1 MIARS
6 VLIIFAISFSVLAD
20 EDNLSLSLLNAELKK
35 NYAFIERSLNQ
46 SAMKIDNSSGKIFFD
61 ETGIT
66 INVLSPFKEN
76 YRIEDG
82 IIEIHDLY
90 LDQKQSIN
98 IEQANNFFLNL
109 LIEGID
115 ENNPTYKVN
124 IVNDN
129 TIEIM
134 SIEQNNLVSFLF
146 FKNRLELIRYTDSIG
161 VEHGI
166 ELQPLWLQNYF
177 L

>member
-6 VLIIFAISFSVLAD
+6 VLIIFAISFSVLAK

-166 ELQPLWLQNYF
+166 ELEPL
-177 L
+177 

>member
-6 VLIIFAISFSVLAD
+6 VLIIFAISFSVLAK

-166 ELQPLWLQNYF
+166 ELQPL
-177 L
+177 

>member
-6 VLIIFAISFSVLAD
+6 LLIIFAINFSVLAN
-20 EDNLSLSLLNAELKK
+20 EDKISLSLLNVELKK

-66 INVLSPFKEN
+66 INILTPFKEN
-76 YRIEDG
+76 YRIEGG

-98 IEQANNFFLNL
+98 IDQANNFFLNL
-109 LIEGID
+109 LIDGID
-115 ENNPTYKVN
+115 ENNSTYQVN
-124 IVNDN
+124 IVDDA
-129 TIEIM
+129 IEVM
-134 SIEQNNLVSFLF
+134 SFEQNNLVSFLF
-146 FKNRLELIRYTDSIG
+146 FKNKLELIRYTDSLG

-166 ELQPLWLQNYF
+166 ELQPL
-177 L
+177 

>member
-6 VLIIFAISFSVLAD
+6 LLIIFAINFSVLAN
-20 EDNLSLSLLNAELKK
+20 EDKISLSLLNAELKK
-35 NYAFIERSLNQ
+35 NYAFIERSLNH

-66 INVLSPFKEN
+66 INILTPFKEN
-76 YRIEDG
+76 YRIEGG

-98 IEQANNFFLNL
+98 IDQANNFFLNL

-115 ENNPTYKVN
+115 ENNPTYRVN
-124 IVNDN
+124 IVDDI
-129 TIEIM
+129 IEVI
-134 SIEQNNLVSFLF
+134 SFEQNNLVSFLF
-146 FKNRLELIRYTDSIG
+146 FKNKLDLIRYTDSLG

-166 ELQPLWLQNYF
+166 ELQPL
-177 L
+177 